1 MYPGRIIE
9 EVMRM
14 DASQIEYIMDAAI
27 KRKRELYPDWEI
39 FYCAAEKGRI
49 NGVEDMQRAAWESL
63 NGGCGRK
70 WRNRQ

>member
-49 NGVEDMQRAAWESL
+49 NG
-63 NGGCGRK
+63 
-70 WRNRQ
+70 WRIC

>member
-1 MYPGRIIE
+1 MYPGKIIE

-27 KRKRELYPDWEI
+27 KRKRELYPDGEI

-49 NGVEDMQRAAWESL
+49 NGVEDMLRAAWEFERRL
-63 NGGCGRK
+63 REEMEK
-70 WRNRQ
+70 

>member
-27 KRKRELYPDWEI
+27 KRKRELYPGWEI

-49 NGVEDMQRAAWESL
+49 NGVEDMLRAAWEFE
-63 NGGCGRK
+63 RK
-70 WRNRQ
+70 LREEMEK

>member
-27 KRKRELYPDWEI
+27 KRKREPYPDWEI

-49 NGVEDMQRAAWESL
+49 NGVEDMLRAAWEFERRL
-63 NGGCGRK
+63 REEMEK
-70 WRNRQ
+70 